1 MPPSRGPAQ
10 ARSRSFCMGVEWYG
24 RPRHGPVR
32 RYHSGVAGY
41 DLGHAARGRPMIDVS
56 LQLDLALRLIVA
68 AGLGAVVGAER
79 EIHNHPAGIRTHML
93 VALGSGLFT
102 VLSIFGFGLEG
113 NADAAPVDP
122 SRIAAQIVSGIGF
135 LGAGAILKDG
145 VIIRGL
151 TTAAS
156 LWATAAVGMAA
167 GAGEHILALVAAVI
181 ILVSLWPINALAERL
196 HGVNRLEVELRLTMN
211 RVDELGLVSAA
222 LAAGKIEILTI
233 QTQRAGKGAY
243 RADLVIRGRSTAVI
257 ASALEA
263 IEAIPGVDIISTS
276 QAD

>member
-1 MPPSRGPAQ
+1 
-10 ARSRSFCMGVEWYG
+10 
-24 RPRHGPVR
+24 
-32 RYHSGVAGY
+32 
-41 DLGHAARGRPMIDVS
+41 MIDVT
-56 LQLDLALRLIVA
+56 LQLDLALRLVVA
-68 AGLGAVVGAER
+68 AALGGAIGAER

-93 VALGSGLFT
+93 VALGAGLFT

-113 NADAAPVDP
+113 NGNPALVDP
-122 SRIAAQIVSGIGF
+122 TRIAAQIVSGIGF

-167 GAGEHILALVAAVI
+167 GAGEYVLAIVAAVI

-196 HGVNRLEVELRLTMN
+196 HGANRLEVELRLTMS

-222 LAAGKIEILTI
+222 LAASKIEILTV

-243 RADLVIRGRSTAVI
+243 RADLAIRGRSTAVI

-263 IEAIPGVDIISTS
+263 VEAIPGVDIVSSTQS
-276 QAD
+276 D